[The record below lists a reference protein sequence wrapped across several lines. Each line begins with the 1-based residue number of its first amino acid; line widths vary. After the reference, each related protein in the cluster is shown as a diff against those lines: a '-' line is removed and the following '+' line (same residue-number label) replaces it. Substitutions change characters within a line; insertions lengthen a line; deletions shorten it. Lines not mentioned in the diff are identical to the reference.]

1 MRGKWLALLLS
12 GALTL
17 SFAACA
23 SGEENPKPAPAPSQ
37 RVETGAA
44 ARPVETDLPSVALSL
59 PPEADAPEAPG
70 AAPGG
75 APLAFSPP
83 RRDYRSWQVGYMDFL
98 TALFQAGG
106 DARGGKAAFGAL
118 AADDRG
124 VKLFDNL
131 WEAMEMGSED
141 YSLYDVDGDGVPELF
156 VRYGNCEAAYTT
168 QCYTWRDGRVVCAG
182 EFDAGHSSLY
192 TDPGKSAVVRSAGHM
207 GYKEVYEYP
216 MEGGRLTEERVL
228 FSEEDVWE
236 YTPTEEIVPGAEL
249 IDCYRTELCRRMD
262 FPSAGQEQPLA
273 GKPLLLPIT
282 DWYDGPAA
290 TGSSSQNARTAIL
303 AVLSGEAEL
312 YGCSGEGYYGGVG
325 RTTWADY
332 VQPEAAY
339 PYNDGPLEI
348 RAHVW
353 QDMNG
358 DGQEECV
365 LQLDEA
371 ERGEETAARGRYIA
385 VLSEQEGVVY
395 AYFFGFLDEIE
406 LWTDGTFNCAW
417 TYGGYDQALSFWQD
431 QCCQYAVADHAA
443 GDPVQW
449 LDGPPAG

>member
-1 MRGKWLALLLS
+1 MRGNWLALLLS

-17 SFAACA
+17 SLAACTA
-23 SGEENPKPAPAPSQ
+23 RGENPNPAPASSQ

-44 ARPVETDLPSVALSL
+44 ARPAETAPPSVALSL
-59 PPEADAPEAPG
+59 PPEMDAPETQAPAPG
-70 AAPGG
+70 DN
-75 APLAFSPP
+75 PLELSLP
-83 RRDYRSWQVGYMDFL
+83 RRDYQPWQKGYMGFL
-98 TALFQAGG
+98 TALLRAEG
-106 DARGGKAAFGAL
+106 DVRGGKAAFGAL

-168 QCYTWRDGRVVCAG
+168 QCYAWRDGRVVCVG
-182 EFDAGHSSLY
+182 EFDTGHSSLY

-228 FSEEDVWE
+228 FTEEDVWE

-249 IDCYRTELCRRMD
+249 IEYHYTELCRRD
-262 FPSAGQEQPLA
+262 FLPAERERPSAGKA
-273 GKPLLLPIT
+273 LLLPII

-303 AVLSGEAEL
+303 AVLSGEAEM
-312 YGCSGEGYYGGVG
+312 YGYSGEGYYGDVG
-325 RTTWADY
+325 RTTWAEY

-339 PYNDGPLEI
+339 PYNDSPLEI
-348 RAHVW
+348 KAHVW

-358 DGQEECV
+358 DGQKECV
-365 LQLDEA
+365 LQL
-371 ERGEETAARGRYIA
+371 GEPEDANNAASRSRYVV
-385 VLSEQEGVVY
+385 VLSEQGGAVY
-395 AYFFGFLDEIE
+395 AYFFGLLDEVE
-406 LWTDGTFNCAW
+406 LWTDGMFNCAW

-431 QCCQYAVADHAA
+431 QCCQYAVPDHAA
-443 GDPVQW
+443 GEPVQW
-449 LDGPPAG
+449 LDGPPVG